1 LATREEFDTI
11 WPDLAATIPGAL
23 FRIITAPNGGW
34 RVLYFSPGIEA
45 LLGLTPDQA
54 GRDRRRL
61 RQCVLS
67 QDQPGHSDS
76 VKAAIAK
83 CSEWEHEYRICTPAG
98 VTKWLHGKATP
109 KLQADGRLI
118 WSGMLTDITA
128 RKRAEADLLASEE
141 GLRSLIEN
149 VQQGVIHHDQQGR
162 IASANPAAL
171 AILGL
176 RLDQLLDLSSP
187 DPRWQALREDGSL
200 LPAEQQPALQALKT
214 GQAVRN
220 VIMGLILLDRE
231 TVWLQVNAIPSFKNG
246 QLTGVYAHFEDI
258 TERIRLASELRL
270 QASTDFLTGAANR
283 RGFMHSLSR
292 EFERIQRHPGLQSCV
307 LMLDLDHFKK
317 VNDSFGHSAGDA
329 VLKQVTCLM
338 KLETRRLDALGRI
351 GGEEFALLLPDTA
364 RDEALLLANRL
375 RERIERSPLQ
385 FQQQSIPTTV
395 SIGCSLIELLDSNA
409 DAVMVRADKALYQAK
424 RQGRNQTILG

>member
-1 LATREEFDTI
+1 MAATQDLDAI

-23 FRIITAPNGGW
+23 FRVITARNGRW

-45 LLGLTPDQA
+45 LLGLTPDHA
-54 GRDRRRL
+54 CRDRRRL
-61 RQCVLS
+61 QQCVVS
-67 QDQPGHSDS
+67 QDQQEHRNSI
-76 VKAAIAK
+76 KAAIAQ
-83 CSEWEHEYRICTPAG
+83 CSQWEHEYRICTPAG

-109 KLQADGRLI
+109 KRHTNGGLI
-118 WSGMLTDITA
+118 WTGMLTDVSA
-128 RKRAEADLLASEE
+128 RKRAEADLQASEE
-141 GLRSLIEN
+141 GFRSLFETI
-149 VQQGVIHHDQQGR
+149 QQGVVHHDELGR
-162 IASANPAAL
+162 IVSANPAAL

-187 DPRWQALREDGSL
+187 EPRWQALREDGSL
-200 LPAEQQPALQALKT
+200 LPAELQPAMQAIKT

-220 VIMGLILLDRE
+220 VVMGLILLDRE
-231 TVWLQVNAIPSFKNG
+231 TVWLQMNAIPSYKNG
-246 QLTGVYAHFEDI
+246 QLLGVYANFEDI

-317 VNDSFGHSAGDA
+317 VNDGFGHAAGDA
-329 VLKQVTCLM
+329 VLKQVTHLM

-395 SIGCSLIELLDSNA
+395 SIGCSLIELFDSNA

-424 RQGRNQTILG
+424 RQGRNQAILG

>member
-1 LATREEFDTI
+1 MAAKQDLDAI

-23 FRIITAPNGGW
+23 FRIITSRNGRW
-34 RVLYFSPGIEA
+34 RVLYFSPGIEV
-45 LLGLTPDQA
+45 LLGLTPNQA
-54 GRDRRRL
+54 CRDRRRL
-61 RQCVLS
+61 QQCVVS
-67 QDQPGHSDS
+67 QDQQEHNDS
-76 VKAAIAK
+76 VKAAIAQ
-83 CSEWEHEYRICTPAG
+83 CSQWEHEYRICTPAG

-118 WSGMLTDITA
+118 WTGMLTDISV
-128 RKRAEADLLASEE
+128 RKRAEADLQASEE
-141 GLRSLIEN
+141 GFRSLFETI
-149 VQQGVIHHDQQGR
+149 QQGVIYHDELGR

-187 DPRWQALREDGSL
+187 EPRWQALREDGSL
-200 LPAEQQPALQALKT
+200 LPAEQQPAMQAIKT

-220 VIMGLILLDRE
+220 VIMGLILFDRE
-231 TVWLQVNAIPSFKNG
+231 TVWLQMNAIPSFKNG
-246 QLTGVYAHFEDI
+246 QLLGVYANFEDI

-317 VNDSFGHSAGDA
+317 VNDGFGHAAGDA
-329 VLKQVTCLM
+329 VLKQVTHLM

-395 SIGCSLIELLDSNA
+395 SIGCSLIERLDSNA

>member
-1 LATREEFDTI
+1 M

-23 FRIITAPNGGW
+23 FRLITARNGRW
-34 RVLYFSPGIEA
+34 RVLYFSPGVEN
-45 LLGLTPDQA
+45 LLGLTLDQA
-54 GRDRRRL
+54 CHDRRRL
-61 RQCVLS
+61 NNAVVT
-67 QDQPGHSDS
+67 QDQQGHKDS
-76 VKAAIAK
+76 IKAAIAQNR
-83 CSEWEHEYRICTPAG
+83 EWEHEYRIYTPEG
-98 VTKWLHGKATP
+98 VTKWLHGKATC
-109 KLQADGRLI
+109 KLQADGCLI
-118 WSGMLTDITA
+118 WTGMLTDVSA
-128 RKRAEADLLASEE
+128 RKRAEADLQASEE

-149 VQQGVIHHDQQGR
+149 VQQGVIYHDPQGR

-200 LPAEQQPALQALKT
+200 LPAEQQPAMQAIKT

-246 QLTGVYAHFEDI
+246 QLTGVYANFEDI
-258 TERIRLASELRL
+258 SERVRLASELRL

-283 RGFMHSLSR
+283 RGFMHSLGR

-329 VLKQVTCLM
+329 VLKQVTYLM
-338 KLETRRLDALGRI
+338 KLETRRLDAIGRI

-385 FQQQSIPTTV
+385 FQQQGIPTTV

-424 RQGRNQTILG
+424 RQGRNQVMLG